1 MKITKDI
8 QSFSCPSQQVF
19 LGCHSIDKL
28 IILGVFG
35 HINCSSMMV
44 YNSVRVKHF
53 RSSPGDDI
61 QEGNK
66 LNSNKPDVNH
76 SYIGHR
82 WEFIHDA
89 RKRS

>member
-44 YNSVRVKHF
+44 YNSVRVKH
-53 RSSPGDDI
+53 
-61 QEGNK
+61 
-66 LNSNKPDVNH
+66 L
-76 SYIGHR
+76 
-82 WEFIHDA
+82 
-89 RKRS
+89 